1 MTYQVTV
8 DDERFCYDVFGD
20 GGTTVVLLHATLC
33 KRSMQRPLAERLARS
48 GYRVITLDLVGTP
61 VSGRYDPARFGSD
74 TLAFRMLSVL
84 DAIGVEEFVIGGASV
99 GSVVSLEI
107 ALRAPE
113 RVRGLIIEGPFLENG
128 TAFAAYLWS
137 TGLLVYT
144 LARPVLAPLAS
155 MARRVPRGAHVTL
168 DVALDFLGQDP
179 AAAAAWLRGMFYHRM
194 GPSSDERRLVTAPSL
209 ILGFPGD
216 PFHPLSDA
224 RRLAGELPNSDLQ
237 IGGTIADL
245 RLRPAR
251 LTAAIESFLTGLDR
265 VAINPQRGI
274 A

>member
-1 MTYQVTV
+1 MAHHVTV
-8 DDERFCYDVFGD
+8 DDERFCYDVFG
-20 GGTTVVLLHATLC
+20 GGSTTVVLLHATLC

-61 VSGRYDPARFGSD
+61 VSGRHDPARFGSD
-74 TLAFRMLSVL
+74 QLAFRMLSAL
-84 DAIGVEEFVIGGASV
+84 DAIGVDEFVVGGASV

-107 ALRAPE
+107 ALRAPD
-113 RVRGLIIEGPFLENG
+113 RVRGLILEGPFLENG

-137 TGLLVYT
+137 TGLLVYA
-144 LARPVLAPLAS
+144 LGGPVLAPVAALV
-155 MARRVPRGAHVTL
+155 RTVPRGAHVAL
-168 DVALDFLGQDP
+168 DVALDFLGLDP
-179 AAAAAWLRGMFYHRM
+179 AEAAAWLRGMFYHRM
-194 GPSSDERRLVTAPSL
+194 GPSSDERRLVTAPAL

-224 RRLAGELPNSDLQ
+224 RQLAGELPNADLQ
-237 IGGTIADL
+237 VGGTIADL

-251 LTAAIESFLTGLDR
+251 LTAAIAAFLDGLDR
-265 VAINPQRGI
+265 VAVVRERGT